1 MWRSKIEIDRRWSKI
16 WRSQWGAAK
25 RSDDRGRWN
34 HSGGRLIV
42 CKCNDV
48 QRSYSKAPKARREL
62 RESLRQFYV
71 GVFNTRDIIRRSG
84 QNSLSWTSL
93 SMTGV
98 RGAARLPWGSPR
110 TIQLWRTMI
119 IESYWI
125 ILNPL
130 CRLCAATAQIHLL
143 RIGSRASGKWHS
155 RVFFKIE
162 EFSVKKCRDL
172 QHPCLLLET
181 IVNAAF
187 SCGAKDFTQLP
198 RCFKCF
204 QLADRQILLCEPLIY
219 VYICR
224 TIYIYIQVDL
234 NLPLLVANNVGPQ
247 VFEESGSLPD
257 LVQILSRSRLKRNPV
272 LALQTIEMQPK
283 YSIILAHCLKLVWEN
298 AQDVFAFTIGGTSK
312 GWPNKCCVYM

>member
-71 GVFNTRDIIRRSG
+71 GVFNTRDIIRPSG

-110 TIQLWRTMI
+110 TIQLWRTMTN
-119 IESYWI
+119 YDNWI
-125 ILNPL
+125 ILNHIESALQAVCSHSPDP
-130 CRLCAATAQIHLL
+130 
-143 RIGSRASGKWHS
+143 SASNW
-155 RVFFKIE
+155 V
-162 EFSVKKCRDL
+162 
-172 QHPCLLLET
+172 PCLRQMT
-181 IVNAAF
+181 K
-187 SCGAKDFTQLP
+187 SCL
-198 RCFKCF
+198 F
-204 QLADRQILLCEPLIY
+204 QNWGI
-219 VYICR
+219 
-224 TIYIYIQVDL
+224 
-234 NLPLLVANNVGPQ
+234 
-247 VFEESGSLPD
+247 
-257 LVQILSRSRLKRNPV
+257 
-272 LALQTIEMQPK
+272 
-283 YSIILAHCLKLVWEN
+283 
-298 AQDVFAFTIGGTSK
+298 
-312 GWPNKCCVYM
+312 